1 MYGVEGSR
9 VEGWVECESL
19 TGVDTEDFE
28 AEDFLFELKG
38 EIGVSLGGEIWGLH
52 SQSCLA
58 VCLRRR
64 R

>member
-38 EIGVSLGGEIWGLH
+38 EIGVSLGVEWVVNKD
-52 SQSCLA
+52 A
-58 VCLRRR
+58 LRFWS
-64 R
+64 